1 MIISLGTEQAFDK
14 IQPPFMRKVLERL
27 GIQETNLNMINT
39 IQQDNSQH
47 QITWIKTQNSQ
58 MIFQKWCQEHKMSLM
73 QLHQ

>member
-14 IQPPFMRKVLERL
+14 IQPSFMIKVLETL
-27 GIQETNLNMINT
+27 GIQETHLNTINT

-58 MIFQKWCQEHKMSLM
+58 MIFQKRWKNTK
-73 QLHQ
+73 